1 MIQDAKQPLF
11 HHAGLKAWV
20 TRLLF
25 LVEGNAIAYE
35 ERKLENY

>member
-11 HHAGLKAWV
+11 HHAGLKAGV

-25 LVEGNAIAYE
+25 LVEGKAIACE
-35 ERKLENY
+35 EKK